1 MGSLT
6 NNINEIS
13 GLAGPY
19 FICYCSPQ
27 TFLPF
32 FPPLLEA
39 HCLPNKNKNKK
50 SPINYNLFRAKLSR
64 DHFFTFIDINFKWN
78 YF

>member
-39 HCLPNKNKNKK
+39 HCLPNKKQKNKK

-64 DHFFTFIDINFKWN
+64 DHFFTFISL
-78 YF
+78 